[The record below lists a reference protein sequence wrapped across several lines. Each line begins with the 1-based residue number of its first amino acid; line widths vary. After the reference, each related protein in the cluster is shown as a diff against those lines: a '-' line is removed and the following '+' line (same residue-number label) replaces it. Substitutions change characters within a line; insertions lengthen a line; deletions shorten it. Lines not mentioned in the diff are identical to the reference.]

1 MILNFLQTRDPPIL
15 PALHQR
21 PHKKRPP
28 ISGVDISFDDDIDS
42 LRGFGCNNEETL
54 GGLLFAFFK
63 KYGHELDYERKV
75 ISVRQGKLLSKE
87 EKKWQYLQN
96 NRLCVEEPFNTSR
109 NLGNTADDSS
119 VRGLHMEF
127 RRVHK
132 ILSEKADL
140 DACCELYESPPEE
153 PHVPLQS
160 YPPPPRPVHISSS
173 ATRGKSRGGFPGRG
187 RGGHWNKNQNRRT
200 SNERGYA
207 NLPLQPQYITP
218 DLFGYI
224 HSSQEQI
231 MALQA
236 QFQAQARAHA
246 QVQLAQAHAQ
256 AHHAQMQQSQSQ
268 SSSASANSLGS
279 TPNHQDA
286 LAALHPFASYAYFA
300 QLCGMNFYYP
310 NQLYPEGL
318 STPASPHIVSDHRQ
332 GLGRGRRQNGYG
344 SGSRSQSQPPPLPEM
359 YITSNYGH
367 GTSTTGVPGSED
379 EDFDHSSN
387 GNPATPPEEEPDEY
401 VGYYAIGGSLQH
413 IPAVVD
419 SVDEEEEPFL
429 EQKTIV
435 DRQKRLSQERLPP
448 PLLGRSRDTSPLAL
462 DRHRFTR
469 DVSGALCLDNPT
481 SRDRF
486 NDGRGPVIVN
496 GSISMSSSS
505 YIDTP
510 LSNLSPPSETLY
522 SYDGSLSGVDP
533 GGSDGTSDIPTMQP
547 KGVSGHPQLFAQ
559 KLLEVH
565 NQAAGN
571 RSEND
576 LTASNLA
583 RQHTNGCTSIP
594 MSASSL
600 LSSPKSTSQLA
611 SDDEVEG
618 IASARLSPGLRQRAA
633 TQRAATQQLLWSN
646 TRPPPLDALKSKGH
660 GSLQEDMEPPL
671 PVPEVSTPLL
681 ATTKKSSE
689 RDLPSKPPKNH
700 RSHGKPRV
708 NNHKKPPVTPA
719 EKSTPKNNVDSK
731 QRNGNTSNS
740 GTKANPNPRSG
751 LKDWEQPKANKTR
764 KNRTPKVGDAVPVN
778 DVERKGG

>member
-42 LRGFGCNNEETL
+42 LRGFGLNNKETL

-160 YPPPPRPVHISSS
+160 HPPPPRPVHISSS
-173 ATRGKSRGGFPGRG
+173 GTRGKSRGGFSGRG
-187 RGGHWNKNQNRRT
+187 RGNGWNKHQNRRT
-200 SNERGYA
+200 SNGGGYT
-207 NLPLQPQYITP
+207 NLPVQPQYITP

-236 QFQAQARAHA
+236 QFQAQARTHA
-246 QVQLAQAHAQ
+246 LVQAHAQ
-256 AHHAQMQQSQSQ
+256 AQHAQMQQSQSQ

-286 LAALHPFASYAYFA
+286 LAALHPYASYAYFA

-310 NQLYPEGL
+310 NQLYPEVL
-318 STPASPHIVSDHRQ
+318 STPASPHIVNDHRQ
-332 GLGRGRRQNGYG
+332 GLGRGRRQNDYG

-359 YITSNYGH
+359 YITSNYGP

-469 DVSGALCLDNPT
+469 DIPGALCLDNPV

-496 GSISMSSSS
+496 GSVSVSSSS
-505 YIDTP
+505 YVDTP
-510 LSNLSPPSETLY
+510 ISNLSPPSEALY
-522 SYDGSLSGVDP
+522 SYDGSLSGIDP
-533 GGSDGTSDIPTMQP
+533 NGSDGTSDIPTTQS

-565 NQAAGN
+565 NQAAGS

-583 RQHTNGCTSIP
+583 RQHTNGCTSTP
-594 MSASSL
+594 MSTSSPV
-600 LSSPKSTSQLA
+600 SSPKSTSQLA
-611 SDDEVEG
+611 SDDEIEG
-618 IASARLSPGLRQRAA
+618 IASARLSPGLR
-633 TQRAATQQLLWSN
+633 QRAATQQLLWSN
-646 TRPPPLDALKSKGH
+646 TRPPPLDALKSKGY
-660 GSLQEDMEPPL
+660 GSSQEDMESPPPAPVPEASTPL
-671 PVPEVSTPLL
+671 PVTAKKGSESDTLSKPKNYRYKNRPN
-681 ATTKKSSE
+681 KKS
-689 RDLPSKPPKNH
+689 PI
-700 RSHGKPRV
+700 
-708 NNHKKPPVTPA
+708 TPA
-719 EKSTPKNNVDSK
+719 EKSTPKNGADSK
-731 QRNGNTSNS
+731 QRNGNTSNGGAKTNS
-740 GTKANPNPRSG
+740 NPKPGS
-751 LKDWEQPKANKTR
+751 KDWEQPKANKGR
-764 KNRTPKVGDAVPVN
+764 KNKTPKTSDSVPLN

>member
-42 LRGFGCNNEETL
+42 LRGFGLNNKETL

-140 DACCELYESPPEE
+140 DTCCELYESPPEE

-160 YPPPPRPVHISSS
+160 HPPPPRPVHISSS
-173 ATRGKSRGGFPGRG
+173 GARGKSRGGFSGRG
-187 RGGHWNKNQNRRT
+187 RGNNWNKHQNRRT
-200 SNERGYA
+200 SNGGGGGYA
-207 NLPLQPQYITP
+207 SIPLQPQYITP

-236 QFQAQARAHA
+236 QFQAQARVHA

-268 SSSASANSLGS
+268 SQSQSSTPSAGSLGS
-279 TPNHQDA
+279 SPNHQDA

-318 STPASPHIVSDHRQ
+318 STPVPSPHIVNDHRQ
-332 GLGRGRRQNGYG
+332 GPGRARRQNGYG

-359 YITSNYGH
+359 YITSNYGP

-448 PLLGRSRDTSPLAL
+448 PLLGRSRDASPLAL

-469 DVSGALCLDNPT
+469 DIPGALCLDNPV

-496 GSISMSSSS
+496 GSVSVSSSS
-505 YIDTP
+505 YVDTP
-510 LSNLSPPSETLY
+510 ISNLSPPSEALY
-522 SYDGSLSGVDP
+522 SYDGSLSGIDP
-533 GGSDGTSDIPTMQP
+533 NGPDEISDIPTMQS
-547 KGVSGHPQLFAQ
+547 KGGSGHPQLFAQ

-583 RQHTNGCTSIP
+583 RQHTDGCTSTP
-594 MSASSL
+594 MSTSG

-611 SDDEVEG
+611 SDDEIEG
-618 IASARLSPGLRQRAA
+618 IASARLSPGLR
-633 TQRAATQQLLWSN
+633 QRAATQQLLWSN
-646 TRPPPLDALKSKGH
+646 TRPPPLDALKTKGY
-660 GSLQEDMEPPL
+660 GSSQEDMESPPT
-671 PVPEVSTPLL
+671 PMPEVSAPQPV
-681 ATTKKSSE
+681 TTRKGGES
-689 RDLPSKPPKNH
+689 DTPSKPQKNY
-700 RSHGKPRV
+700 RSYKPRI
-708 NNHKKPPVTPA
+708 NNHKKSPITPG
-719 EKSTPKNNVDSK
+719 EKPTPKNGVDSK
-731 QRNGNTSNS
+731 QRNGNTSN
-740 GTKANPNPRSG
+740 GGAKANPNP
-751 LKDWEQPKANKTR
+751 KFDWEQPKANKAR
-764 KNRTPKVGDAVPVN
+764 KNKTPKTTDSVPPSSA
-778 DVERKGG
+778 ERKGG

>member
-42 LRGFGCNNEETL
+42 LRGFGLNNKETL

-119 VRGLHMEF
+119 VRGLHIEF

-160 YPPPPRPVHISSS
+160 HPPPPRPVHISSS
-173 ATRGKSRGGFPGRG
+173 GTRGKSRGGFSGRG
-187 RGGHWNKNQNRRT
+187 RGNGWNKHQNRRT
-200 SNERGYA
+200 SNGGGYA
-207 NLPLQPQYITP
+207 SLPVQPQYITP

-231 MALQA
+231 MVLQA

-246 QVQLAQAHAQ
+246 QVQIAQAHAQ
-256 AHHAQMQQSQSQ
+256 AHHVQMQQSQSQ

-318 STPASPHIVSDHRQ
+318 STPASPHIVNDHRQ
-332 GLGRGRRQNGYG
+332 GLGRGRRQNDYG
-344 SGSRSQSQPPPLPEM
+344 AGSRSQSQPPPLPEM
-359 YITSNYGH
+359 YITSNYGP

-469 DVSGALCLDNPT
+469 DIPGILCLDNPV

-496 GSISMSSSS
+496 GSVSVSSSS
-505 YIDTP
+505 YVDTP
-510 LSNLSPPSETLY
+510 ISNLSPPSEALY
-522 SYDGSLSGVDP
+522 SYDGSLSGIDP
-533 GGSDGTSDIPTMQP
+533 NGSDGTSDIPTMQS

-583 RQHTNGCTSIP
+583 RQYTNSCTSTP
-594 MSASSL
+594 MSTSSL

-611 SDDEVEG
+611 SDDEIEG
-618 IASARLSPGLRQRAA
+618 IASARLSPGLR
-633 TQRAATQQLLWSN
+633 QRAATQQLLWSN
-646 TRPPPLDALKSKGH
+646 TRPPPLDALKSKGY
-660 GSLQEDMEPPL
+660 GSSQEDMESPPPAPIPEAPTPP
-671 PVPEVSTPLL
+671 PV
-681 ATTKKSSE
+681 AAKKGSE
-689 RDLPSKPPKNH
+689 SDTLSKPKNH
-700 RSHGKPRV
+700 RNYKNRP
-708 NNHKKPPVTPA
+708 NKKTPITPS
-719 EKSTPKNNVDSK
+719 EKSTPKNGADSK
-731 QRNGNTSNS
+731 QRNGNASNGGAKTNSNS
-740 GTKANPNPRSG
+740 KSG
-751 LKDWEQPKANKTR
+751 SKDWEQPKANKAR
-764 KNRTPKVGDAVPVN
+764 KNKTPKTSDSVPLN

>member
-42 LRGFGCNNEETL
+42 LRGFGLNNKETL

-160 YPPPPRPVHISSS
+160 HPPPPRPVHISSS
-173 ATRGKSRGGFPGRG
+173 GTRGKSRGGFSGRG
-187 RGGHWNKNQNRRT
+187 RGNGWNKHQNRRT
-200 SNERGYA
+200 SNGGGYTS
-207 NLPLQPQYITP
+207 LPVQPQYITP

-236 QFQAQARAHA
+236 QFQAQARTHA
-246 QVQLAQAHAQ
+246 LVQAHAQ
-256 AHHAQMQQSQSQ
+256 AQHAQMQQSQSQ

-286 LAALHPFASYAYFA
+286 LAALHPYASYAYFA

-318 STPASPHIVSDHRQ
+318 STPASPHIVNDHRQ
-332 GLGRGRRQNGYG
+332 GLGRGRRQNDYG

-359 YITSNYGH
+359 YITSNYGP

-469 DVSGALCLDNPT
+469 DIPGTLCLDNPV

-496 GSISMSSSS
+496 GSVSVSSSS
-505 YIDTP
+505 YVDTP
-510 LSNLSPPSETLY
+510 ISNLSPPSEALY
-522 SYDGSLSGVDP
+522 SYDGSLSGIDP
-533 GGSDGTSDIPTMQP
+533 NGSDGTSDIPTTQS

-583 RQHTNGCTSIP
+583 RQHTNGCTSTP
-594 MSASSL
+594 MSSSSL

-611 SDDEVEG
+611 SDDEIEG
-618 IASARLSPGLRQRAA
+618 IASARLSPGLR
-633 TQRAATQQLLWSN
+633 QRAATQQLLWSN
-646 TRPPPLDALKSKGH
+646 TRPPPLDALKSKGY
-660 GSLQEDMEPPL
+660 GSSQEDMESPPPA
-671 PVPEVSTPLL
+671 PVPEASTPLL
-681 ATTKKSSE
+681 VTTKKGSE
-689 RDLPSKPPKNH
+689 SDTLSKPKNY
-700 RSHGKPRV
+700 R
-708 NNHKKPPVTPA
+708 HKNRPNKKSPITPG
-719 EKSTPKNNVDSK
+719 EKSTPKNGADSK
-731 QRNGNTSNS
+731 QRNGNTNNGGAKTNSNPKPGS
-740 GTKANPNPRSG
+740 
-751 LKDWEQPKANKTR
+751 KDWEQPKANKGR
-764 KNRTPKVGDAVPVN
+764 KNKTPKTSDSVPLN

>member
-15 PALHQR
+15 PSLHQR

-42 LRGFGCNNEETL
+42 LRGFGLNNKETL

-63 KYGHELDYERKV
+63 KYGHELDYEKKV

-153 PHVPLQS
+153 SHIPLQS

-173 ATRGKSRGGFPGRG
+173 GTRGKSRGVFSGRG
-187 RGGHWNKNQNRRT
+187 RGGGWNKNQNRRT
-200 SNERGYA
+200 SNGGGYA
-207 NLPLQPQYITP
+207 SLPLQPQYITP

-268 SSSASANSLGS
+268 SSSASVNSAS
-279 TPNHQDA
+279 NHQDA

-310 NQLYPEGL
+310 SQLYPEGL
-318 STPASPHIVSDHRQ
+318 STPASPHIVNDHRQ
-332 GLGRGRRQNGYG
+332 GPSRGRRQNGYG
-344 SGSRSQSQPPPLPEM
+344 SGPRSQSQPPPLPEM

-469 DVSGALCLDNPT
+469 DVSGVLCLDNPT
-481 SRDRF
+481 PRDRF

-496 GSISMSSSS
+496 GSISVSSSS
-505 YIDTP
+505 YVDTP
-510 LSNLSPPSETLY
+510 LSNLSPPSEAIY
-522 SYDGSLSGVDP
+522 SYDGSLSGIDP
-533 GGSDGTSDIPTMQP
+533 GGSDRTSDPPTMQS
-547 KGVSGHPQLFAQ
+547 KEVSGHPQLFAQ

-583 RQHTNGCTSIP
+583 RQHTNGCTSTP
-594 MSASSL
+594 MSTSSL
-600 LSSPKSTSQLA
+600 LSSPKSTSQLT
-611 SDDEVEG
+611 SDDEIEG

-633 TQRAATQQLLWSN
+633 TQQLLWSN
-646 TRPPPLDALKSKGH
+646 TRPPPSDPLKSKGY
-660 GSLQEDMEPPL
+660 GSSQEDMESPPA
-671 PVPEVSTPLL
+671 PVAEVSTPLP
-681 ATTKKSSE
+681 ATTRKGNES
-689 RDLPSKPPKNH
+689 DTPLKPPKNNH
-700 RSHGKPRV
+700 RSYGKPRI
-708 NNHKKPPVTPA
+708 NNHKKPPITPA

-731 QRNGNTSNS
+731 QRNGNTSN
-740 GTKANPNPRSG
+740 GGAKANPNPKSG
-751 LKDWEQPKANKTR
+751 PKDWEQPKANKAR
-764 KNRTPKVGDAVPVN
+764 KNKTPKTGDAVVPVN